1 MVFLNDRSHPNIL
14 NPVTYTCNP
23 LSVSGGFPGYFISI
37 AMFHKPFT
45 VQYPGLLIF
54 MLLLPGIKMHE
65 CRMKIL
71 DWYILKKFL
80 TTFVFTM
87 LVITVIAVVI
97 DTEEKADDFVR
108 SGLSTWQI
116 VMHYY
121 IGFIPFIMSMIFP
134 LMVFIAVIYFT
145 SRMAARTEF
154 VAIMTGGVR
163 YNRMLRPYFFGA
175 VMLSSILWIA
185 SRTWVPR
192 ANVIR
197 TDFQTVYVDRNSSYN
212 PNASSN
218 NNYYL
223 RVDSATFVGMRSYDT
238 LSKSASAFSLQKIKN
253 NKMYYNLRAE
263 RMQWDTAKKN
273 WRLNW
278 AVERNVDGLKETIR
292 KIDTM
297 HINLNVKPSELRKDE
312 YMKDKLTTPELNDFI
327 RMEEIRGTEGLN
339 TFKVEKYH
347 RDATPFSVIIMTMI
361 GAIVSSRKV
370 RGGSGLHLALG
381 IVMAAL
387 FVIMDKFAV
396 TFSIKGN
403 MPAVLAAWTP
413 NIIFSAVAVW
423 LYARTPK

>member
-1 MVFLNDRSHPNIL
+1 MPR
-14 NPVTYTCNP
+14 
-23 LSVSGGFPGYFISI
+23 GF
-37 AMFHKPFT
+37 AT
-45 VQYPGLLIF
+45 
-54 MLLLPGIKMHE
+54 
-65 CRMKIL
+65 MKIL

-80 TTFVFTM
+80 STFVFTM

-108 SGLSTWQI
+108 SGLNTWQI
-116 VMHYY
+116 IMHYE

-145 SRMAARTEF
+145 SRMAGRTEF

-163 YNRMLRPYFFGA
+163 YNRMLRPYLIGA
-175 VMLSSILWIA
+175 VLLSAILWFA
-185 SRTWVPR
+185 SRTVVPR

-212 PNASSN
+212 PYASSS

-223 RVDSATFVGMRSYDT
+223 RVDSTTFVGIRAYDT
-238 LSKSASAFSLQKIKN
+238 LSKSSSVFFLQKIRG

-263 RMQWDTAKKN
+263 RLQWDTARKSWK
-273 WRLNW
+273 LNN
-278 AVERNVDGLKETIR
+278 AIERRVDGLTESVK

-297 HINLNVKPSELRKDE
+297 HINLNVTPGELRRDD
-312 YMKDKLTTPELNDFI
+312 YMKDKLTTAELDEFI

-370 RGGSGLHLALG
+370 RGGSGLHLAIG
-381 IVMAAL
+381 IITAAL
-387 FVIMDKFAV
+387 FVVMDKFAV
-396 TFSIKGN
+396 TFSIKGD
-403 MPAVLAAWTP
+403 MPAILAAWTP
-413 NIIFSAVAVW
+413 NIIFGAVAVW
-423 LYARTPK
+423 LYFRTQK